1 MADEAAA
8 GKVIWRHKITDA
20 TAALFTDSVDHIPE
34 RFIRDNEVQ
43 AAGAVVGE
51 DETFELPA
59 VDMAKL
65 LDPELSASE
74 TAKLG
79 SACREWGFFQ
89 LTNHGI
95 DEEAMQQIKDSVVQF
110 FSSPLETKNA
120 VAVRGDGIQGFGHQ
134 FSSSGKLDW
143 AECLLLFTQPVQDR
157 SMDFWPATNPPT
169 FRQALE
175 RYSVEIG
182 DLTRR
187 LLGFMA
193 TDLGVSPAA
202 LLDAFFVGDNG
213 GAGKGQSV
221 SMHHYPAC
229 GRRHRDKVVG
239 IPPHTD
245 TRGLTLLLQADD
257 TPGLQVR
264 RPGGRWFPVRPVP
277 GALVVNVGDVLDILT
292 NGAYASVVHRVVPD
306 AERGRTTVA
315 MFHDAYVEGMI
326 APLPEL
332 LGGGEVPARY
342 RAVGKL
348 EYDVG
353 SAAALGGARFLD
365 SLKTVSS

>member
-1 MADEAAA
+1 MAGRD
-8 GKVIWRHKITDA
+8 KITV
-20 TAALFTDSVDHIPE
+20 LFTDSVEQIPE
-34 RFIRDNEVQ
+34 RFIRTDEVQ

-51 DETFELPA
+51 DETFELPV

-65 LDPELSASE
+65 LDPKLSASE

-89 LTNHGI
+89 LINHGV
-95 DEEAMQQIKDSVVQF
+95 DEEAMQQIKDSVVEF
-110 FSSPLETKNA
+110 FRSPLGAKNA

-134 FSSSGKLDW
+134 FSPASSDKLDW

-157 SMDFWPATNPPT
+157 NMDFWPATDPPT
-169 FRQALE
+169 FRHALE

-193 TDLGVSPAA
+193 ADLDVSPAA
-202 LLDAFFVGDNG
+202 LLGAFFVGDG
-213 GAGKGQSV
+213 GAAAAKGQSV

-245 TRGLTLLLQADD
+245 TLGLTLLLQADD

-264 RPGGRWFPVRPVP
+264 RGGRWFPVRPVP
-277 GALVVNVGDVLDILT
+277 GALVVNVGDVMEVLS
-292 NGAYASVVHRVVPD
+292 NGAYGSAEHRVVPH

-315 MFHDAYVEGMI
+315 MFHDAYVDGVV
-326 APLPEL
+326 APLPEML
-332 LGGGEVPARY
+332 RGGEVPARY
-342 RAVGKL
+342 RAVGKV

-353 SAAALGGARFLD
+353 SVETLAVGGRFLD
-365 SLKTVSS
+365 SLKTMM

>member
-1 MADEAAA
+1 MA
-8 GKVIWRHKITDA
+8 GRNKITDA
-20 TAALFTDSVDHIPE
+20 TAALFTDSVDRIPE
-34 RFIRDNEVQ
+34 RFIRTDEVQ

-51 DETFELPA
+51 DETFELPV
-59 VDMAKL
+59 VDMASL
-65 LDPELSASE
+65 LDPKLSASE

-89 LTNHGI
+89 LTNHGV
-95 DEEAMQQIKDSVVQF
+95 DEEAMQQIKDSVVEF
-110 FSSPLETKNA
+110 FRSPLEAKNA
-120 VAVRGDGIQGFGHQ
+120 VAVRGDAGIQGFGHQ
-134 FSSSGKLDW
+134 FSPASSDKLDW

-157 SMDFWPATNPPT
+157 NMDLWPATSPPT
-169 FRQALE
+169 FRHALE

-193 TDLGVSPAA
+193 ADLGVSPAA
-202 LLDAFFVGDNG
+202 LLGAFFVGD
-213 GAGKGQSV
+213 GAAKGQSV

-245 TRGLTLLLQADD
+245 TLGLTLLLQADD

-264 RPGGRWFPVRPVP
+264 RAGRWFPVRPLP
-277 GALVVNVGDVLDILT
+277 GALVVNVGDVMEVLS
-292 NGAYASVVHRVVPD
+292 NGAYGSALHRVVPH

-315 MFHDAYVEGMI
+315 MFHDAYVDGVV

-332 LGGGEVPARY
+332 LRGGEATARY
-342 RAVGKL
+342 RAVGKV
-348 EYDVG
+348 EYDAG
-353 SAAALGGARFLD
+353 SAETLAAGGRFLD
-365 SLKTVSS
+365 SLKTM